1 MAIAVNRRLP
11 RNFHKTFIPER
22 QYIHALLRYAAAGKS
37 GDYKQISTD
46 TGIPTGESSGK
57 VPAILDFCRG
67 MGLVK
72 LIGLERSAI
81 KRPELTPFGRAVF
94 LEDTYL
100 KESITQWIAHFNL
113 CGPVTGA
120 EIWYQVFANG
130 MVHLGTSFTRQKL
143 EEYISLALK
152 IQGSKLIGPL
162 IRMYEDDAAFRT
174 CGVLTE
180 IANVVERKTAPIED
194 EYGIA
199 YGAWLMQLMTDHFPK
214 TAQVTVTELDV
225 KAGWR
230 SIPGWNVAQGQRVLE
245 LVERKGIIVVDRL
258 MEPWILRKA
267 SDASSLWG
275 KVYDD
280 LI

>member
-1 MAIAVNRRLP
+1 MAKAVNKRLP

-37 GDYKQISTD
+37 GDYQQISAT

-67 MGLVK
+67 MGLVR
-72 LIGLERSAI
+72 LTDSERSAT
-81 KRPELTPFGRAVF
+81 KCPELTPFGRAVL
-94 LEDTYL
+94 LEDAYL

-113 CGPVTGA
+113 CSPITGA
-120 EIWYQVFANG
+120 EVWYQVFVNG
-130 MVHLGTSFTRQKL
+130 IVNLGTSFTRQKL

-152 IQGSKLIGPL
+152 IQNSKLIGPL

-180 IANVVERKTAPIED
+180 SANVVERKAAPIED
-194 EYGIA
+194 EYGLA

-214 TAQVTVTELDV
+214 ATQVTVTELDV
-225 KAGWR
+225 QAGWR

-245 LVERKGIIVVDRL
+245 LIERKGIIVVDRL
-258 MEPWILRKA
+258 MEPWILRRT